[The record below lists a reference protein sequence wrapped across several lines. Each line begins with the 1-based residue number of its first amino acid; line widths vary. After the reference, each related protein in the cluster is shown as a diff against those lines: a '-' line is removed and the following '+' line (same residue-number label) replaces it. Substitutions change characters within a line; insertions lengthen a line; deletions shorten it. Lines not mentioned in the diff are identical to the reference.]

1 MIYNRILLVVLLLL
15 NCFLV
20 YRLLV
25 SDQGLFAYLEL
36 KERYTALEERIAD
49 LDQRNLEL
57 SQEIRL
63 LKSDRFSVEKILR
76 QQMNF
81 VKDDE
86 ILYVFPEEPAPDGT
100 PGAAEQLSGA
110 GNASQN

>member
-15 NCFLV
+15 NCFLA
-20 YRLLV
+20 YRLLI
-25 SDQGLFAYLEL
+25 SDQGLFDYLEL
-36 KERYTALEERIAD
+36 KKRYTVLEERIVE
-49 LDQRNLEL
+49 LDQWNLEL

-63 LKSDRFSVEKILR
+63 LKSDRFSVENILR

-86 ILYVFPEEPAPDGT
+86 ILYVFPEEPAPDAA
-100 PGAAEQLSGA
+100 PGAAEQPPGA
-110 GNASQN
+110 GNASHN

>member
-1 MIYNRILLVVLLLL
+1 MLYNRILLVVLLLL
-15 NCFLV
+15 NSFLV

-25 SDQGLFAYLEL
+25 SDQGVFAYLEL
-36 KERYTALEERIAD
+36 KGRYESLEERITE

-63 LKSDRFSVEKILR
+63 LKSDRFSVENILR

-86 ILYVFPEEPAPDGT
+86 ILYVFPEESTPEAPAD
-100 PGAAEQLSGA
+100 AAEQPPGA

>member
-15 NCFLV
+15 NCFLA

-25 SDQGLFAYLEL
+25 SDQGLFAYLDL
-36 KERYTALEERIAD
+36 KKRYTVLEERIAD
-49 LDQRNLEL
+49 IDQRNLEL

-86 ILYVFPEEPAPDGT
+86 ILYVFPEEPAPGET
-100 PGAAEQLSGA
+100 SEAAEQPPGA